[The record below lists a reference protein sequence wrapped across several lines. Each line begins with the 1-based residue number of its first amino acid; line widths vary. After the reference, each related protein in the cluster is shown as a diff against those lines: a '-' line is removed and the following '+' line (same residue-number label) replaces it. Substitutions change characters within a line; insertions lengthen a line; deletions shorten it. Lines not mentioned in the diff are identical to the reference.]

1 MANYETNTGSV
12 VEWTITTSLAAS
24 TLLVVPRGPSGT
36 SLKAMKVP
44 AAWTTAT
51 VSLWGS
57 FDGQNYHRLKDSSG
71 AGLVTFTFNAVD
83 TIEVLNRADFNEL
96 SSMPYLGIEV
106 SVQQLADRT
115 IQTLWIQSGG
125 NRG

>member
-12 VEWTITTSLAAS
+12 VEWTITTSLAAA

-44 AAWTTAT
+44 AAWTASTIMF
-51 VSLWGS
+51 WGS
-57 FDGQNYHRLKDSSG
+57 FDGQNYYRLKDTAG
-71 AGLVTFTFNAVD
+71 AGLITFNFNQVD
-83 TIEVLNRADFNEL
+83 TIEVLGRADFNEL
-96 SSMPYLGIEV
+96 SSIPYLGIELGA
-106 SVQQLADRT
+106 QQAANRT
-115 IQTLWIQSGG
+115 VETLWIQSGG